1 MKNKKRKILVWAVV
15 AVIAVLASLAA
26 FIKYDTEAAAEF
38 TDNYLRPILGPT
50 IVVSMEKFYF
60 NLSDQVER
68 TMYNPKADVA
78 GVTYVDVGDTTGID
92 IIKTR
97 LDLKQVPPITSL
109 PPEPSEGKWRVRKIA
124 AFPGEAVAAF
134 TYVRPDQARPFAYVT
149 LFQVDMQKMRLGS
162 VAGKSQ
168 PGGPVGMPGP
178 GVVPSPIIT
187 SGALVAA
194 FDGGFQYRDGQY
206 GMIVG
211 STTYLPLKNDLATL
225 VGYTDGRLALID
237 YHGQNLG
244 PGVAFVRQN
253 CPMLV
258 MNGQVASNDP
268 ANKKLWGRTLTSGI
282 YTWRS
287 GLGITKNG
295 DLIFAVGNNLTPETL
310 AAALQAGGAINAMQL
325 DINPNWVRFN
335 IFDTLGNGQYKSS
348 TLIKELRDGSQAY
361 LHGYSKDF
369 FYLYKPGMTQ

>member
-1 MKNKKRKILVWAVV
+1 MKNKKRKILVYVVV
-15 AVIAVLASLAA
+15 AVVAVLASLAA

-50 IVVSMEKFYF
+50 IVVSLEKFYF

-68 TMYNPKADVA
+68 SMYNPKGDV

-92 IIKTR
+92 ITKTR
-97 LDLKQVPPITSL
+97 LNLSPIPMLTTL
-109 PPEPSEGKWRVRKIA
+109 TPEAEEGKWRVRKLA

-134 TYVRPDQARPFAYVT
+134 TYVRPDQERPFAYVT

-178 GVVPSPIIT
+178 GVVPSPIIA
-187 SGALVAA
+187 SGSLVGA

-211 STTYLPLKNDLATL
+211 GTTYLPLKNDLATL

-237 YHGQNLG
+237 YQGQDLG
-244 PGVAFVRQN
+244 SGVAFVRQN

-258 MNGQVASNDP
+258 MNGQIASSDP
-268 ANKKLWGRTLTSGI
+268 ANKKMWGRTLTSGI

-287 GLGITKNG
+287 GLGINREG
-295 DLIFAVGNNLTPETL
+295 NLIFAVGNNLTPGTL
-310 AAALQAGGAINAMQL
+310 AAALKAGGAVNAMQL
-325 DINPNWVRFN
+325 DINPSWVRFN

-348 TLIKELRDGSQAY
+348 TLIKELRDGSSYY

-369 FYLYKPGMTQ
+369 FYLYKPEPGL

>member
-1 MKNKKRKILVWAVV
+1 MKNRRKKVLVWGVGL
-15 AVIAVLASLAA
+15 VIAVLASLAA

-50 IVVSMEKFYF
+50 IVVAMEKFYF
-60 NLSDQVER
+60 NLSDSVER
-68 TMYNPKADVA
+68 GMYNPKGDV
-78 GVTYVDVGDTTGID
+78 GVSYVDVGDTTGID
-92 IIKTR
+92 IAKTK
-97 LDLKQVPPITSL
+97 LDLNPIPMLVQLQS
-109 PPEPSEGKWRVRKIA
+109 EPNEGKWRVRKIA
-124 AFPGEAVAAF
+124 AYPGEAVAAF
-134 TYVRPDQARPFAYVT
+134 TYVRPDVARPFAYVT

-178 GVVPSPIIT
+178 GVVPSPIIS

-225 VGYTDGRLALID
+225 VGYKDGRLALID
-237 YHGQNLG
+237 YQGQDLG

-258 MNGQVASNDP
+258 YNGQIASNDP

-287 GLGITKNG
+287 GLGINKEGN
-295 DLIFAVGNNLTPETL
+295 LIFAVGNNLTPETL
-310 AAALQAGGAINAMQL
+310 AAALKAGGAVNAMQL

-348 TLIKELRDGSQAY
+348 TLIKEIRDGSQAY

-369 FYLYKPGMTQ
+369 FYLYKPEPGL